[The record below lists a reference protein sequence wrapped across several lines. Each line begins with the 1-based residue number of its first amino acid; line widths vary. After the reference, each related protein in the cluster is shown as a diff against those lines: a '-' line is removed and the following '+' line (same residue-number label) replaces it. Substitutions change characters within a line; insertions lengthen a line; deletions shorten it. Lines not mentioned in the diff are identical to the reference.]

1 MKVGDLVRLN
11 DENVF
16 GIDYTKGGIS
26 VLGVVTKTNQRSK
39 PPHTNRFR
47 KQHIPSD
54 SFQYINVHWFAREFT
69 RVFHHDDY
77 FDAKDFEVI
86 NECG

>member
-1 MKVGDLVRLN
+1 VKVGDLVRLN
-11 DENVF
+11 DKNMF

-39 PPHTNRFR
+39 PPR
-47 KQHIPSD
+47 D

-86 NECG
+86 SERG